1 MGVEGVAA
9 VVARIDEI
17 QRRMTAGAQGPSA
30 SFAVVLDRAQQART
44 SSSISG
50 VSSGLAPAGLQWYGN
65 GRIPEG
71 ALTPIGVGRH
81 RLWSPAADA
90 FRRMTAS
97 AAAAGVHLGVTDS
110 YRSYDDQ
117 VDVARR
123 KGLYG
128 QGGLAAQPGTSTHG
142 WGLSVDVD
150 ATADT
155 LPWLRQHAREF
166 GFVEDVPREPWH
178 WTYTGSG

>member
-1 MGVEGVAA
+1 MGLEGVAA
-9 VVARIDEI
+9 VVARIDDI
-17 QRRMTAGAQGPSA
+17 QRRMTAGAQGASA
-30 SFAVVLDRAQQART
+30 SFEAVLDRAQQART

-50 VSSGLAPAGLQWYGN
+50 VSSGGAPAGLEGYGN
-65 GRIPEG
+65 GRIPDG
-71 ALTPIGVGRH
+71 ALTPIGLGGH

-97 AAAAGVHLGVTDS
+97 AAAAGVRLGVTDS

-123 KGLYG
+123 KGLYS
-128 QGGLAAQPGTSTHG
+128 QGGLAARPGASTHG

-150 ATADT
+150 ASGEA
-155 LPWLRQHAREF
+155 LAWLRQHGREF

-178 WTYTGSG
+178 WTYMGSG

>member
-1 MGVEGVAA
+1 MGLEGVAA

-17 QRRMTAGAQGPSA
+17 QRRMTPGPQGASA
-30 SFAVVLDRAQQART
+30 SFAAVLDRAQQART

-50 VSSGLAPAGLQWYGN
+50 VSPGRAPAGLGSYGN
-65 GRIPEG
+65 GRVPEG

-97 AAAAGVHLGVTDS
+97 AAAAGVRLEVTDS

-123 KGLYG
+123 KGLYS

-150 ATADT
+150 ATAEAQA
-155 LPWLRQHAREF
+155 WLRQHSREF

-178 WTYTGSG
+178 WTYTGPG